1 MSPVV
6 HAAEDALPA
15 VLAEA
20 FASPVTVE
28 HLDDLTTGPQRPTAT
43 SPTSSVHPD
52 AVAIAPASPA
62 DWTPLEKPVPGLRI
76 HGTVKDQPQFRVLVR
91 LPDDWNG
98 KMVVAGASGTRSEF
112 NGDLVISDL
121 VLQRGYAYVSQN
133 KGMDNATFTTA
144 DDPDAC
150 PALPVVDFPAN
161 NVFLRFS
168 LLEKQNRMREWGKR
182 MRQAANIGRDV
193 TRAHYGRRPRFTYA
207 MGVSNG
213 GYQVRKAVEDF
224 PDVFDGGVDWE
235 GVLWRE
241 DRPNFIGE
249 LPVGL
254 KNFPAYRASGFD
266 PNSAAARAI
275 RAANMPPDL
284 VVDPAI
290 NLSLWAL
297 NRQAFWE
304 VTECLYVK
312 ELDPAFNPG
321 PGNFEAFSGY
331 DPAQRRKQLRS
342 ELADLANSGH
352 VTRPLI
358 SVHGTLDALIP
369 LLGHARP
376 YQELVRS
383 RGLATNYRLYEV
395 QNGNHLESF
404 KARLP
409 ALELIQPHAQRA
421 FTLLED
427 WVERRIPA
435 PPSQCVAR
443 GGRIEAT
450 AREGRCDSLLVQ

>member
-1 MSPVV
+1 
-6 HAAEDALPA
+6 
-15 VLAEA
+15 
-20 FASPVTVE
+20 
-28 HLDDLTTGPQRPTAT
+28 
-43 SPTSSVHPD
+43 
-52 AVAIAPASPA
+52 
-62 DWTPLEKPVPGLRI
+62 
-76 HGTVKDQPQFRVLVR
+76 
-91 LPDDWNG
+91 
-98 KMVVAGASGTRSEF
+98 
-112 NGDLVISDL
+112 
-121 VLQRGYAYVSQN
+121 
-133 KGMDNATFTTA
+133 
-144 DDPDAC
+144 
-150 PALPVVDFPAN
+150 VVDFPAN

-182 MRQAANIGRDV
+182 MRQAAHIGRDV
-193 TRAHYGRRPRFTYA
+193 TRAHYGRQPRFTYA

-249 LPVGL
+249 LPAGL
-254 KNFPAYRASGFD
+254 RNFPAYRASGFD
-266 PNSAAARAI
+266 PNSPAARAI

-321 PGNFEAFSGY
+321 PGNFEAFAGY
-331 DPAQRRKQLRS
+331 DPAQRRKQLRN
-342 ELADLANSGH
+342 ELADLANSGQ

-383 RGLATNYRLYEV
+383 RGLAANHRLYEV

-409 ALELIQPHAQRA
+409 TLELIQPHAQRA

-427 WVERRIPA
+427 WVERRVPA
-435 PPSQCVAR
+435 PPSQCIAR
-443 GGRIEAT
+443 GGRIEAA
-450 AREGRCDSLLVQ
+450 AREGRCDALLVQ